1 MKTCQ
6 PPVATNKEEEA
17 LAEQKRDY
25 YEVLGVNKGVS
36 DEELK
41 KAYRKMAKQYHPD
54 LHPGDKEAEAK
65 FKECNEAYAV
75 LSDAD
80 KRRQYDQFGH
90 AGVDGQ
96 GFSGFNGTAVDLGD
110 IFGSFFGGAF
120 GGGGRR
126 NNGPQRGADLKYNM
140 SLEFM
145 EAAFGVDKTITINK
159 EDICGVCKGSGAAA
173 GSNPETCP
181 TCRGSGRIQ
190 QQTQTLFGMTMV
202 TRDCPACNGRGTVI
216 KNPCPNCRGRGRA
229 VVKKE
234 LKVHIPAGVDT
245 GDMLPISGE
254 GEPGTR
260 GGPYGTLYIQ
270 FRVKPHPILQRQ
282 GNNTY
287 CEVPITF
294 TQAALGSDVN
304 VVTIDGEQTV
314 HVKEGTQPGDTLTLR
329 GKGIPFKNRAGVR
342 GDHTVRFIIE
352 VPVKLND
359 DQKNKLRS
367 FDSSL
372 TEKNYQKRGSFFDR
386 VKSMFG
392 K

>member
-1 MKTCQ
+1 M
-6 PPVATNKEEEA
+6 
-17 LAEQKRDY
+17 AEQKRDY
-25 YEVLGVNKGVS
+25 YEVLGVSKGVS
-36 DEELK
+36 DEDLK

-75 LSDAD
+75 LSDAE
-80 KRRQYDQFGH
+80 KRRNYDQFGH

-96 GFSGFNGTAVDLGD
+96 GFSGFNGSAVDLGD

-159 EDICGVCKGSGAAA
+159 EDVCGVCKGSGAAA
-173 GSNPETCP
+173 GSQPETCP

-229 VVKKE
+229 VIRKE
-234 LKVHIPAGVDT
+234 IKVHIPAGVDT
-245 GDMLPISGE
+245 GDMLPIAGE

-270 FRVKPHPILQRQ
+270 FRVKSHPIIQRQ
-282 GNNTY
+282 GNNTF

-294 TQAALGSDVN
+294 TQAALGADVS
-304 VVTIDGEQTV
+304 VVTIDGEQVV
-314 HVKEGTQPGDTLTLR
+314 HVKDGTQPGDTLTLR
-329 GKGIPFKNRAGVR
+329 GKGIPYKNRAGVR
-342 GDHTVRFIIE
+342 GDHTVRFSVE
-352 VPVKLND
+352 VPVKLSD
-359 DQKNKLRS
+359 DQKQKLRA
-367 FDSSL
+367 FDNTL
-372 TEKNYQKRGSFFDR
+372 TDKNYQKRGSFFDR

>member
-1 MKTCQ
+1 M
-6 PPVATNKEEEA
+6 
-17 LAEQKRDY
+17 AEQKRDY
-25 YEVLGVNKGVS
+25 YEILGVNKGVS

-80 KRRQYDQFGH
+80 KRRAYDQFGH

-96 GFSGFNGTAVDLGD
+96 GFSGFSGGAVDLGD

-126 NNGPQRGADLKYNM
+126 RNGPARGADLKYNM
-140 SLEFM
+140 TLEFM

-159 EDICGVCKGSGAAA
+159 EDICSVCKGTGAAA
-173 GSNPETCP
+173 GSSPETCP
-181 TCRGSGRIQ
+181 TCKGSGRIQ
-190 QQTQTLFGMTMV
+190 QQTQTLFGMTMM

-216 KNPCPNCRGRGRA
+216 KNPCPHCNGRGRA
-229 VVKKE
+229 VIRKE

-245 GDMLPISGE
+245 GDMLPIANE
-254 GEPGTR
+254 GEPGYR
-260 GGPYGTLYIQ
+260 GGPNGTLYIQ
-270 FRVKPHPILQRQ
+270 FRVKSHPILQRQ

-287 CEVPITF
+287 CDVPITF
-294 TQAALGSDVN
+294 SQAALGADVN
-304 VVTIDGEQTV
+304 VVTIDGEQSV

-329 GKGIPFKNRAGVR
+329 GKGIPYKNRAGVR
-342 GDHTVRFIIE
+342 GDHTVRFSIE
-352 VPVKLND
+352 VPVKLNE
-359 DQKNKLRS
+359 DQKAKIRA
-367 FDSSL
+367 FDASL
-372 TEKNYQKRGSFFDR
+372 TERNYQKRGSFFER
-386 VKSMFG
+386 MKSMFG
-392 K
+392 R

>member
-1 MKTCQ
+1 M
-6 PPVATNKEEEA
+6 
-17 LAEQKRDY
+17 AEQKRDY

-54 LHPGDKEAEAK
+54 LHPGDKDAEAK

-75 LSDAD
+75 LSDAE
-80 KRRQYDQFGH
+80 KRRAYDQFGH

-96 GFSGFNGTAVDLGD
+96 GFSGFSGSAVDLGD
-110 IFGSFFGGAF
+110 IFGS
-120 GGGGRR
+120 
-126 NNGPQRGADLKYNM
+126 L

-159 EDICGVCKGSGAAA
+159 EDTCSVCKGTGAAA
-173 GSNPETCP
+173 GTSPETCP
-181 TCRGSGRIQ
+181 TCKGSGRVQ

-229 VVKKE
+229 VTRKE

-245 GDMLPISGE
+245 GDMLPIAGE
-254 GEPGTR
+254 GEPGLR

-270 FRVKPHPILQRQ
+270 FRVKPHPIIQRQ

-294 TQAALGSDVN
+294 SQAALGADVQ
-304 VVTIDGEQTV
+304 VVTIDGEQMV
-314 HVKEGTQPGDTLTLR
+314 HVKEGTQPGDTLTLK
-329 GKGIPFKNRAGVR
+329 GKGIPMKNRAGVR
-342 GDHTVRFIIE
+342 GDHTVRFSVE
-352 VPVKLND
+352 VPVKLTE
-359 DQKNKLRS
+359 DQKAKIRA
-367 FDSSL
+367 FDSTL
-372 TEKNYQKRGSFFDR
+372 TEKNYQKRDSFFKR
-386 VKSMFG
+386 VKNMFG
-392 K
+392 M

>member
-1 MKTCQ
+1 M
-6 PPVATNKEEEA
+6 
-17 LAEQKRDY
+17 AEQKRDY

-54 LHPGDKEAEAK
+54 LHPGDKDAEAK

-75 LSDAD
+75 LSDAE
-80 KRRQYDQFGH
+80 KRRAYDQFGH

-96 GFSGFNGTAVDLGD
+96 GFSGFSGSAVDLGD

-126 NNGPQRGADLKYNM
+126 NNGPVRGADLKYNM

-159 EDICGVCKGSGAAA
+159 EDTCSVCKGTGAAA
-173 GSNPETCP
+173 GTTPETCP
-181 TCRGSGRIQ
+181 TCKGSGRIQ

-229 VVKKE
+229 VTKKE

-245 GDMLPISGE
+245 GDMLPIAGE
-254 GEPGTR
+254 GEPGLR

-270 FRVKPHPILQRQ
+270 FRVKPHPIIQRQ

-287 CEVPITF
+287 CDIPITF
-294 TQAALGSDVN
+294 SQAALGADVQ

-314 HVKEGTQPGDTLTLR
+314 HVKEGTQPGDTLTLK
-329 GKGIPFKNRAGVR
+329 GKGIPMKNRAGVR
-342 GDHTVRFIIE
+342 GDHTVRFSVE
-352 VPVKLND
+352 VPVKLTE
-359 DQKNKLRS
+359 DQKAKIRA
-367 FDSSL
+367 FDSTL
-372 TEKNYQKRGSFFDR
+372 TEKNYQKRDSFFKR
-386 VKSMFG
+386 VKNMFG
-392 K
+392 M

>member
-1 MKTCQ
+1 M
-6 PPVATNKEEEA
+6 
-17 LAEQKRDY
+17 AEQKRDY
-25 YEVLGVNKGVS
+25 YEVLGVNRGVS
-36 DEELK
+36 DDELK

-80 KRRQYDQFGH
+80 KRRAYDQFGH

-126 NNGPQRGADLKYNM
+126 KNGPVRGSDLRYNM

-159 EDICGVCKGSGAAA
+159 EDICSVCHGSGAAA
-173 GSNPETCP
+173 GSQPETCP
-181 TCRGSGRIQ
+181 TCKGSGRIQ
-190 QQTQTLFGMTMV
+190 QQMQTLFGMTMM
-202 TRDCPACNGRGTVI
+202 TKDCPACNGRGTVI
-216 KNPCPNCRGRGRA
+216 KNPCPNCHGRGRA
-229 VVKKE
+229 VIKQE

-245 GDMLPISGE
+245 GDMLPIANE
-254 GEPGTR
+254 GEPGMR
-260 GGPYGTLYIQ
+260 GGPNGTLYIQ

-282 GNNTY
+282 GVNTY

-294 TQAALGSDVN
+294 MQAALGADVN
-304 VVTIDGEQTV
+304 VVTIDGQQSV
-314 HVKEGTQPGDTLTLR
+314 RVKEGTQPGDTLTLQ
-329 GKGIPFKNRAGVR
+329 GKGIPYKNRSGKR
-342 GDHTVRFIIE
+342 GDHTVRFSVE
-352 VPVKLND
+352 VPVKLSE
-359 DQKNKLRS
+359 DQKSKLRA

-386 VKSMFG
+386 VKNMFG
-392 K
+392 M

>member
-1 MKTCQ
+1 M
-6 PPVATNKEEEA
+6 
-17 LAEQKRDY
+17 AEQKRDY

>member
-1 MKTCQ
+1 M
-6 PPVATNKEEEA
+6 
-17 LAEQKRDY
+17 AEQKRDY

-80 KRRQYDQFGH
+80 KRRAYDQFGH

-140 SLEFM
+140 SLDFM

-229 VVKKE
+229 VIRKE

-294 TQAALGSDVN
+294 TQAALGADVN

-352 VPVKLND
+352 VPVKLTD

-367 FDSSL
+367 FDLTL

>member
-1 MKTCQ
+1 
-6 PPVATNKEEEA
+6 

-159 EDICGVCKGSGAAA
+159 EDICSVCKGSGAAA

-202 TRDCPACNGRGTVI
+202 TRDCPACSGRGTVI

-245 GDMLPISGE
+245 GDMLPIAGE

-270 FRVKPHPILQRQ
+270 FRVKSHPILQRQ

-294 TQAALGSDVN
+294 TQATLGADVN

-342 GDHTVRFIIE
+342 GDHTVRFSVE
-352 VPVKLND
+352 VPVKLSD
-359 DQKNKLRS
+359 DQKQKLRA
-367 FDSSL
+367 FDMTL

>member
-1 MKTCQ
+1 M
-6 PPVATNKEEEA
+6 
-17 LAEQKRDY
+17 AEQKRDY

-36 DEELK
+36 DEDLK

-75 LSDAD
+75 LSDAE
-80 KRRQYDQFGH
+80 KRRAYDQFGH

-96 GFSGFNGTAVDLGD
+96 GFSGFNGMGVDLGD

-126 NNGPQRGADLKYNM
+126 RSGPQRGADLKYNM

-173 GSNPETCP
+173 GSSPETCP
-181 TCRGSGRIQ
+181 TCRGSGRVQ

-216 KNPCPNCRGRGRA
+216 KNPCPNCRGKGRA
-229 VVKKE
+229 VIRKE

-245 GDMLPISGE
+245 GDMLPVAGE
-254 GEPGTR
+254 GEPGTH

-294 TQAALGSDVN
+294 AQAALGADVN
-304 VVTIDGEQTV
+304 IVTIDGEQMV

-329 GKGIPFKNRAGVR
+329 GKGIPLKNRAGAR
-342 GDHTVRFIIE
+342 GDHTVRFSVE
-352 VPVKLND
+352 VPIKLSE
-359 DQKNKLRS
+359 DQKAKIRA
-367 FDSSL
+367 FDTSL
-372 TEKNYQKRGSFFDR
+372 TEKNYQKRGGFIDR
-386 VKSMFG
+386 MKNMF

>member
-1 MKTCQ
+1 M
-6 PPVATNKEEEA
+6 
-17 LAEQKRDY
+17 AEQKRDY

-80 KRRQYDQFGH
+80 KRRAYDQFGH

-140 SLEFM
+140 SLDFM

-229 VVKKE
+229 VIRKE

-294 TQAALGSDVN
+294 TQAALGADVN

-352 VPVKLND
+352 VPVKLTD

-367 FDSSL
+367 FDSTL

>member
-1 MKTCQ
+1 M
-6 PPVATNKEEEA
+6 
-17 LAEQKRDY
+17 AEHKRDY

-80 KRRQYDQFGH
+80 KRRAYDQFGH

-140 SLEFM
+140 SLDFM

-229 VVKKE
+229 VIRKE

-294 TQAALGSDVN
+294 TQATLGADVN

-352 VPVKLND
+352 VPVKLTD

-367 FDSSL
+367 FDLTL

>member
-1 MKTCQ
+1 M
-6 PPVATNKEEEA
+6 
-17 LAEQKRDY
+17 AEQKRDY
-25 YEVLGVNKGVS
+25 YEILGVNKGVS

-80 KRRQYDQFGH
+80 KRRAYDQFGH

-96 GFSGFNGTAVDLGD
+96 GFSGFSGGAVDLGD

-126 NNGPQRGADLKYNM
+126 RNGPQRGADLKYNM
-140 SLEFM
+140 TLEFM

-159 EDICGVCKGSGAAA
+159 EDLCSVCKGTGAAA
-173 GSNPETCP
+173 GSSPETCP
-181 TCRGSGRIQ
+181 TCKGSGRIQ
-190 QQTQTLFGMTMV
+190 QQTQTLFGMTMM

-216 KNPCPNCRGRGRA
+216 KNPCPHCNGRGRA
-229 VVKKE
+229 VIRKE

-245 GDMLPISGE
+245 GDMLPIANK
-254 GEPGTR
+254 GEPGYR
-260 GGPYGTLYIQ
+260 GGPNGTLYIQ
-270 FRVKPHPILQRQ
+270 FRVKSHPILQRQ

-287 CEVPITF
+287 CDVPITF
-294 TQAALGSDVN
+294 SQAALGADVN
-304 VVTIDGEQTV
+304 VVTIDGEQSV
-314 HVKEGTQPGDTLTLR
+314 HIKEGTQPGDTLTLR

-342 GDHTVRFIIE
+342 GDHTVRFSIE
-352 VPVKLND
+352 VPVKLNE
-359 DQKNKLRS
+359 DQKAKIRA
-367 FDSSL
+367 FDATL
-372 TEKNYQKRGSFFDR
+372 TEKNYQKRGSFFER
-386 VKSMFG
+386 MKSMFG
-392 K
+392 R

>member
-1 MKTCQ
+1 M
-6 PPVATNKEEEA
+6 
-17 LAEQKRDY
+17 AEQKRDY
-25 YEVLGVNKGVS
+25 YEILGVNKGVS

-80 KRRQYDQFGH
+80 KRRAYDQFGH

-96 GFSGFNGTAVDLGD
+96 GFSGFSGGAVDLGD

-126 NNGPQRGADLKYNM
+126 RNGPQRGADLKYNM
-140 SLEFM
+140 TLEFM

-159 EDICGVCKGSGAAA
+159 EDLCSVCKGTGAAA
-173 GSNPETCP
+173 GSSPETCP
-181 TCRGSGRIQ
+181 TCKGSGRIQ
-190 QQTQTLFGMTMV
+190 QQTQTLFGMTMM

-216 KNPCPNCRGRGRA
+216 KNPCPHCNGRGRA
-229 VVKKE
+229 VIRKE

-245 GDMLPISGE
+245 GDMLPIANE
-254 GEPGTR
+254 GEPGYR
-260 GGPYGTLYIQ
+260 GGPNGTLYIQ
-270 FRVKPHPILQRQ
+270 FRVKSHPILQRQ

-287 CEVPITF
+287 CDVPITF
-294 TQAALGSDVN
+294 SQAALGADVN
-304 VVTIDGEQTV
+304 VVTIDGEQSV
-314 HVKEGTQPGDTLTLR
+314 HIKEGTQPGDTLTLR

-342 GDHTVRFIIE
+342 GDHTVRFSIE
-352 VPVKLND
+352 VPVKLNE
-359 DQKNKLRS
+359 DQKAKIRA
-367 FDSSL
+367 FDATL
-372 TEKNYQKRGSFFDR
+372 TEKNYQKRGSFFER
-386 VKSMFG
+386 MKSMFG
-392 K
+392 R